1 MKTKRLEFTN
11 LKLQQKKKKNCH
23 PKLLTDIV
31 NLNNSFASR
40 T

>member
-11 LKLQQKKKKNCH
+11 LKLQQKKKNCH

>member
-11 LKLQQKKKKNCH
+11 LKLQQKKNCH